1 MEKIAIIGL
10 SCLFPDADSPKKFW
24 ENLITQKDSISLA
37 TAEQMGVDPEIFYDP
52 VKGQTG
58 KTGKY
63 YCMKGGY
70 IKNFQLDPTG
80 YRIAPDVL
88 QSLDSIYQWSLYI
101 ARQALQDSG
110 YLQHPS
116 VLDRCGMILGNLSS
130 PTRFSYRLI
139 APIYQRVIASAVQE
153 LLNQPQFQLANLPCP
168 DVMSMLNGLTAGY
181 PSAVAAQALG
191 LGGINFSLDAACASS
206 LYAVKLACY
215 YLSSGKADLMLAG
228 AVSCTDPFM
237 THTAF
242 SLFQAYSDDGISRP
256 LDQGSGGLM
265 TGEGAGMLALK
276 RYSDAV
282 RDGDHIYA
290 TILGLGLSNDG
301 RGKHFLSPNP
311 RGQVLAFE
319 RAYADAGVD
328 PQSIQYVECHGTGT
342 PLGDRTELNSM
353 DAFFGPY
360 GGKPKIGSVKSNIGH
375 LLTAAGMPS
384 MLKVILSMNA
394 GVIPPTLNLQEP
406 LSSVNN
412 VIAPEQIVKAV
423 TPWDRQLPQQR
434 AAVSAFGFG
443 GTNSHL
449 VLEHEPVTH
458 GGEAT
463 FNPSQ
468 PPVALPKLEIV
479 GMAAFFGQCSS
490 LEAFDRCIY
499 DGSQQFIPL
508 PNGRW
513 RGFEKLHSLMVDAD
527 LPGAEPPLGAY
538 IKEFEVDYLH
548 FRIPPDAN
556 DQPIPQQLLIL
567 KVADDAL
574 RDAGLKEG
582 ANVAVIVAMS
592 TELAS
597 HEHRARCD
605 WLWQG
610 DEALAKVGIVLPPD
624 KKEELEEILKDSFQK
639 GPMQVN
645 QCISF
650 IGNIMAS
657 RISTAWDFTGPTFT
671 VSAEESSVFKA
682 LEVAQLLLSEQTVDA
697 VLVGAVDL
705 TGGVDNVLL
714 RSQMAPLNT
723 GTATLGFDGNS
734 NGWMVG
740 EGAGAVV
747 VKRRD
752 TAHQDDSRVYAVIDT
767 ISLLQDNAI
776 DKAAENIADNTT
788 GNSTGTLP
796 RSPISPAAGD
806 LPFPPQAPAVTRAC
820 QQAFQLAAIDPADI
834 GYLEVF
840 GSGIAE
846 EDAAEIAGLTRAYQ
860 AAGSELSCAIGS
872 VKANIGH
879 TYAASGMASL
889 IKTTLC
895 LYHRYIPAT
904 PRWSRPKYPE
914 LWQGSPFYVATESHP
929 WSVPDQSIARVAA
942 INGLGIDRTYAHI
955 ILSEDLSQSTRC
967 NRVLEQ
973 LPFRLFPLAGS
984 NHASI
989 LQQLDALQ
997 QTVTQAA
1004 SLALASS
1011 QIYEAF
1017 KSQPEPAYTVAIV
1030 GQTPEEVKREI
1041 DRARA
1046 GVAKAFDQGGEWKT
1060 PLGSYFTA
1068 QPLGKQGSVAFVY
1081 PGAFTSY
1088 LGMGRESYR
1097 LFPNLFQ
1104 GLSRFAETQV
1114 QQQQSHQSNQ
1124 ALYPRSLEALSVR
1137 QLEALELGMIGD
1149 ANAMLMSGT
1158 LSTLVATAMLKDHFK
1173 VQPQIA
1179 FGYSLGEFSMMF
1191 GLNVWTTSAPL
1202 AHNAETSPLF
1212 QTRLCGPKNAVREF
1226 WGLPPSQEDASED
1239 FWSTY
1244 VVMTAADRVITALK
1258 QTERVY
1264 LTHINTPNEVVIA
1277 GDTQNCQRLID
1288 QLHCE
1293 SFRAPANYVLHC
1305 EPMRSE
1311 YPEFAR
1317 WMVLPTQPVSGVKL
1331 YTASTYAGSVLES
1344 QKIADNIADALTKP
1358 LDFPRLIDRVYADG
1372 ARIFIEVGPG
1382 GTCSRWIKETLKQQ
1396 AHITMPVV
1404 TRGVEDQ
1411 VSMVRLLAK
1420 LVCHQVSV
1428 DLTSLYPALP
1438 DPAAKR
1444 RSLIKTVTPGGQ
1456 DIRAAILT
1464 DENRQAFAAWRS
1476 TDPVTDLPNLT
1487 QPLFPCQPPRLQP
1500 LLQPLPVPSLAV
1512 PSVPVP
1518 ARPTPPTSPVPTLER
1533 LYAEPPIPI
1542 PAMST
1547 LYQQLQG
1554 NLALTT
1560 QTHRTFLQ
1568 TRQESLQQ
1576 ISALI
1581 QLQITASQQMLGRSS
1596 ARLTQAPPIQ
1606 ARLGGNGNSRTSQ
1619 GRSMPPAKPRL
1630 EPSHPAPP
1638 DHSLRAFLPPLP
1650 PPFVPP
1656 EQRSGGVIFNEAD
1669 MLEFAEGKIA
1679 KVFGP
1684 DYAIIDTY
1692 RTRVRLPMPP
1702 YLFIS
1707 RVTKMAAKRGCFE
1720 PCWIETEFDIPDGN
1734 GYPVPCAFFIEACQ
1748 GNMILISYL
1757 GIDFETQ
1764 GERVY
1769 RALDGI
1775 ATFVG
1780 ALPQPGETMRCC
1792 VQITSFVRSG
1802 GTLLYFFTFES
1813 FVGDRKFLE
1822 ARGGAGFFTADE
1834 LKKGQGVTL
1843 TDREKAARDQIQ
1855 KQHFPPLL
1863 ACAKTAFT
1871 KADLMALSQGDF
1883 ATCFGAN
1890 YDPQGRNPHLRF
1902 PIPLMQMVDRIVAID
1917 PDGGA
1922 YGLGLITAE
1931 RDLDPEHWYFN
1942 CHFKDDYCLPGT
1954 LIGEG
1959 CSQVSV
1965 FYVLYLGLQNRT
1977 QNAKFEPILN
1987 LTQSGRSRG
1996 QVTPTSGTLT
2006 YQLEITEIGLDP
2018 TPYLKADASVLY
2030 EGKTIS
2036 FIKNLGTQLVEV

>member
-10 SCLFPDADSPKKFW
+10 SCLFPDAKSPAEFW
-24 ENLITQKDSISLA
+24 QNLINQTDSISLS
-37 TAEQMGVDPEIFYDP
+37 TAEQMGVDPTIFYDP
-52 VKGQTG
+52 VKGKTG

-70 IKNFQLDPTG
+70 IKNFRLDTEG
-80 YRIAPDVL
+80 YHIDPEIL

-101 ARQALQDSG
+101 AKQALQDSG
-110 YLQHPS
+110 YLENAS
-116 VLDRCGMILGNLSS
+116 VLAKCGVILGNLSS

-139 APIYQRVIASAVQE
+139 APIYQRIIASAVQE
-153 LLNQPQFQLANLPCP
+153 LFNQPQFKLKNLPCP
-168 DVMSMLNGLTAGY
+168 DQMSILNGLTAGY
-181 PSAVAAQALG
+181 PSAIVAQALG
-191 LGGINFSLDAACASS
+191 LSGINFSLDAACASS
-206 LYAVKLACY
+206 LYAVKLACH

-282 RDGDHIYA
+282 RDGDRIYA

-319 RAYADAGVD
+319 RAYAAADID

-353 DAFFGPY
+353 DTFFGQY

-384 MLKVILSMNA
+384 MLKVILSMNE

-412 VIAPEQIVKAV
+412 VIEPEQIVKSV
-423 TPWDRQLPQQR
+423 TPWDSQPSLKR

-449 VLEHEPVTH
+449 ILEHGTSGLLPPASPV
-458 GGEAT
+458 E
-463 FNPSQ
+463 
-468 PPVALPKLEIV
+468 LPKLAIV
-479 GMAAFFGQCSS
+479 GMDAFFGQCHN
-490 LEAFDRCIY
+490 LDAFDRCIY

-508 PNGRW
+508 PNDRW
-513 RGFEKLHSLMVDAD
+513 RGFEKLQSLMTDAD
-527 LPGAEPPLGAY
+527 LPNAEPPLGAY
-538 IKEFEVDYLH
+538 IKEFELDYLH

-574 RDAGLKEG
+574 RDAGLEEG

-597 HEHRARCD
+597 HQHRARCD

-610 DEALAKVGIVLPPD
+610 EEALAKVGIVLPPE
-624 KKEELEEILKDSFQK
+624 KKEELEEILKEGFQK

-657 RISTAWDFTGPTFT
+657 RISTVWDFTGPTFT
-671 VSAEESSVFKA
+671 VSAEENSVFKA
-682 LEVAQLLLSEQTVDA
+682 LEVAQMLLSDNTVDA

-705 TGGVDNVLL
+705 TGGVENVLL
-714 RSQMAPLNT
+714 RSQIAPLNT
-723 GTATLGFDGNS
+723 GTATLGCDRAS

-747 VKRRD
+747 VKRLD
-752 TAHQDDSRVYAVIDT
+752 TTQQDDRVYAVIDA
-767 ISLLQDNAI
+767 ISLVQDNP
-776 DKAAENIADNTT
+776 T
-788 GNSTGTLP
+788 S
-796 RSPISPAAGD
+796 SSD
-806 LPFPPQAPAVTRAC
+806 LPLSPQSKTVTQSC
-820 QQAFQLAAIDPADI
+820 QQAFHHAGITPDKVS
-834 GYLEVF
+834 YVEMF

-846 EDAAEIAGLTRAYQ
+846 EDAAEVAGLTHAYGS
-860 AAGSELSCAIGS
+860 AAELSCAIGS

-879 TYAASGMASL
+879 TFSASGMASL
-889 IKTTLC
+889 IKTALC

-904 PRWSRPKYPE
+904 PRWSRPKQPE
-914 LWQGSPFYVATESHP
+914 LWQGSPFYVATDSRP
-929 WSVPDQSIARVAA
+929 WSVPDRSLKRIAA
-942 INGLGIDRTYAHI
+942 INGLGLDRTYAHV
-955 ILSEDLSQSTRC
+955 ILSEDLSQPTRS

-973 LPFRLFPLAGS
+973 LPFRLFPLAG
-984 NHASI
+984 NDRDSI
-989 LQQLDALQ
+989 LHQLDILE
-997 QTVTQAA
+997 QTLDQSPSLITA
-1004 SLALASS
+1004 SGK
-1011 QIYEAF
+1011 AF
-1017 KSQPEPAYTVAIV
+1017 ETFRAQSNSTYTAAIV
-1030 GQTPEEVKREI
+1030 GQSKEDIRREL
-1041 DRARA
+1041 DRARS
-1046 GVAKAFDQGGEWKT
+1046 GIAKAFEQNGEWKT

-1068 QPLGKQGSVAFVY
+1068 NPLGKEGSVAFVY

-1088 LGMGRESYR
+1088 IGMGRESSR
-1097 LFPNLFQ
+1097 LFPNLFDKLALF
-1104 GLSRFAETQV
+1104 GTTKT

-1137 QLEALELGMIGD
+1137 QLETLELQMIGD
-1149 ANAMLMSGT
+1149 ANNMLTAGT
-1158 LSTLVATAMLKDHFK
+1158 LSTMIATAMLKDHFQ
-1173 VQPQIA
+1173 VQPKIA
-1179 FGYSLGEFSMMF
+1179 FGYSLGEVSMMF
-1191 GLNVWTTSAPL
+1191 SLNVWTSSESL
-1202 AHNAETSPLF
+1202 AHGADDSPLF
-1212 QTRLCGPKNAVREF
+1212 QTRLSGPKNAVREH
-1226 WGLPPSQEDASED
+1226 WGLPPSQETASDD

-1244 VVMTAADRVITALK
+1244 VVMTDVDRVLEALK
-1258 QTERVY
+1258 QIDRVY
-1264 LTHINTPNEVVIA
+1264 LTHINTPTEVVVA
-1277 GDTQNCQRLID
+1277 GDARNCQQMIDRL
-1288 QLHCE
+1288 QCE

-1311 YPEFAR
+1311 YNEFAK
-1317 WMVLPTQPVSGVKL
+1317 WMVLPTQAISDTQL
-1331 YTASTYAGSVLES
+1331 YTAATYENSILDS
-1344 QKIADNIADALTKP
+1344 QRIAHNIADALTKP
-1358 LDFPRLIDRVYADG
+1358 LNFPRLVDRVYADG

-1382 GTCSRWIKETLKQQ
+1382 GTCSRWIRETLKQKP
-1396 AHITMPVV
+1396 HITMPVV
-1404 TRGVEDQ
+1404 TRGVEDA
-1411 VSMVRLLAK
+1411 VSIVRLLAK
-1420 LVCHQVSV
+1420 LVSHQVPV
-1428 DLTSLYPALP
+1428 DLSSLYPP
-1438 DPAAKR
+1438 VVDRKS
-1444 RSLIKTVTPGGQ
+1444 RSLIKTVTLGGQ

-1464 DENRQAFAAWRS
+1464 EENRRIFAEYRS
-1476 TDPVTDLPNLT
+1476 LAGNSKRPLVGNSKRSSDLLPSSPLENE
-1487 QPLFPCQPPRLQP
+1487 PLFPYRKPRDRPIPKLPPIVTQPQTI
-1500 LLQPLPVPSLAV
+1500 
-1512 PSVPVP
+1512 P
-1518 ARPTPPTSPVPTLER
+1518 ALER
-1533 LYAEPPIPI
+1533 LYSLSPTSPRP
-1542 PAMST
+1542 MSK
-1547 LYQQLQG
+1547 LYQTLRE
-1554 NLALTT
+1554 NLTLTT
-1560 QTHRTFLQ
+1560 QTQRTFLQ

-1576 ISALI
+1576 ISNLI
-1581 QLQITASQQMLGRSS
+1581 QLQMSASQQMLGKPEVRTEDKRQEVKSKSEPSIPRNHPPKEPLQNSTLKPQNFPPNFQSS
-1596 ARLTQAPPIQ
+1596 
-1606 ARLGGNGNSRTSQ
+1606 
-1619 GRSMPPAKPRL
+1619 KPR
-1630 EPSHPAPP
+1630 
-1638 DHSLRAFLPPLP
+1638 PL
-1650 PPFVPP
+1650 
-1656 EQRSGGVIFNEAD
+1656 IFDEAEV
-1669 MLEFAEGKIA
+1669 LEFAEGKLSN
-1679 KVFGP
+1679 VFGSE
-1684 DYAIIDTY
+1684 YVIVDTY
-1692 RTRVRLPMPP
+1692 PRRVRLPMPP

-1707 RVTKMAAKRGCFE
+1707 RVTKMQAKRGCFE
-1720 PCWIETEFDIPDGN
+1720 PCFIETEFDLPDTA
-1734 GYPVPCAFFIEACQ
+1734 GYPVPCAMFIEACQ

-1757 GIDFETQ
+1757 GIDFEIK

-1775 ATFVG
+1775 ASFVG
-1780 ALPQPGETMRCC
+1780 DLPQPGETIRCC

-1802 GTLLYFFTFES
+1802 DTLLYFFEFEI

-1822 ARGGAGFFTADE
+1822 ARGGAGFFTDEE

-1843 TDREKAARDQIQ
+1843 SDREKAARNQIQ
-1855 KQHFPPLL
+1855 KQSFKPLL
-1863 ACAKTAFT
+1863 DCPKTHFD
-1871 KADLMALSQGDF
+1871 KADLIRLSEGDF
-1883 ATCFGAN
+1883 SCFGAN
-1890 YDPQGRNPHLRF
+1890 YHPRDRNPALRF
-1902 PIPLMQMVDRIVAID
+1902 PLPLTQMVDRIVAID
-1917 PDGGA
+1917 PTGGA
-1922 YGLGLITAE
+1922 WGLGLIVAE
-1931 RDLDPEHWYFN
+1931 KDLNPEHWYFN

-1965 FYVLYLGLQNRT
+1965 FYALYLGLQTRT
-1977 QNAKFEPILN
+1977 QNAKFDPIMH

-1996 QVTPTSGTLT
+1996 QVTPTNGTLT

-2018 TPYLKADASVLY
+2018 TPYLKADASVIF

-2036 FIKNLGTQLVEV
+2036 FIKNLGTRLVEQNIS

>member
-10 SCLFPDADSPKKFW
+10 SCLFPDAESPAQFW
-24 ENLITQKDSISLA
+24 QNLISQTDSISLA
-37 TAEQMGVDPEIFYDP
+37 TAEQMGVDPTVFYDP
-52 VKGQTG
+52 VKGNTG

-70 IKNFQLDPTG
+70 IKNFQFDASG
-80 YRIAPDVL
+80 YAIAPEIL

-110 YLQHPS
+110 YLANS
-116 VLDRCGMILGNLSS
+116 AVLARCGVILGNLSS

-139 APIYQRVIASAVQE
+139 APIYQRIIASAVQE
-153 LLNQPQFQLANLPCP
+153 LLNQPQFRLENLPCP
-168 DVMSMLNGLTAGY
+168 DAMSVMNGLTAGY
-181 PSAVAAQALG
+181 PSSVVAQALG
-191 LGGINFSLDAACASS
+191 LAGINFSLDAACASS
-206 LYAVKLACY
+206 LYAVKLACH

-256 LDQGSGGLM
+256 LDQASGGLM

-319 RAYADAGVD
+319 RAYAAAGIN

-353 DAFFGPY
+353 DTFFGQY

-384 MLKVILSMNA
+384 MLKVILSMEA

-406 LSSVNN
+406 LSSVNQ
-412 VIAPEQIVKAV
+412 VIEPGQIVKSV
-423 TPWDRQLPQQR
+423 TPWDPQTPQKR

-449 VLEHEPVTH
+449 VLEQNGTVGSEVGVSPADGTL
-458 GGEAT
+458 GME
-463 FNPSQ
+463 
-468 PPVALPKLEIV
+468 LPKLAIV
-479 GMAAFFGQCSS
+479 GMDAFFGQCNG
-490 LEAFDRCIY
+490 LDAFDRCIY
-499 DGSQQFIPL
+499 EGSQQFIPL
-508 PNGRW
+508 PRDRW
-513 RGFEKLHSLMVDAD
+513 RGFEKLQSLMTDAH
-527 LPGAEPPLGAY
+527 LPNQEPPLGAY
-538 IKEFEVDYLH
+538 IQDFELDYLH

-567 KVADDAL
+567 KVADAAL
-574 RDAGLKEG
+574 RDAQIKEG

-624 KKEELEEILKDSFQK
+624 KKDELEQILKDSFQK

-657 RISTAWDFTGPTFT
+657 RISTLWDFTGPTFT
-671 VSAEESSVFKA
+671 VSAEENSVFKA

-723 GTATLGFDGNS
+723 GTATLGYDRSS

-747 VKRRD
+747 VQRLD
-752 TAHQDDSRVYAVIDT
+752 TAQAADSSVYAVIDT
-767 ISLLQDNAI
+767 ISLVQGPL
-776 DKAAENIADNTT
+776 
-788 GNSTGTLP
+788 GNPLTL
-796 RSPISPAAGD
+796 ATDD
-806 LPFPPQAPAVTRAC
+806 LPLPPQPDHVAQAC
-820 QQAFQLAAIDPADI
+820 QQAFQAAGITPAEI

-840 GSGIAE
+840 GSGIAA
-846 EDAAEIAGLTRAYQ
+846 EDAAEVAGLTHAYQ
-860 AAGSELSCAIGS
+860 ATQPGLTCAIGS

-889 IKTTLC
+889 IKTALC
-895 LYHRYIPAT
+895 IYHRYLPAT
-904 PRWSRPKYPE
+904 PRWSRPKEPD
-914 LWQGSPFYVATESHP
+914 LWQGSPFYVPTDSRP
-929 WSVPDQSIARVAA
+929 WSMADTSRPRIAA
-942 INGLGIDRTYAHI
+942 INGLGIDRTYAHV
-955 ILSEDLSQSTRC
+955 ILSEDLTHLHRTD
-967 NRVLEQ
+967 RVLQQ
-973 LPFRLFPLAGS
+973 LPFRLLPLAGS
-984 NHASI
+984 DQATL
-989 LQQLDALQ
+989 LQQLDVLQ
-997 QTVTQAA
+997 QTVAESPTLTIASGQAYA
-1004 SLALASS
+1004 
-1011 QIYEAF
+1011 AF
-1017 KSQPEPAYTVAIV
+1017 QAQANPVYTAAIV
-1030 GQTPEEVKREI
+1030 GQTRSEVSREI
-1041 DRARA
+1041 DRARQ
-1046 GVAKAFDQGGEWKT
+1046 GIAKAFDQTGEWKT
-1060 PLGSYFTA
+1060 PHGSYFTA
-1068 QPLGKQGSVAFVY
+1068 RPLGREGGVAFVY

-1088 LGMGRESYR
+1088 IGMGREAYR
-1097 LFPNLFQ
+1097 LFPNLFTEMPAF
-1104 GLSRFAETQV
+1104 SSTPV
-1114 QQQQSHQSNQ
+1114 QQQQAHEANQ
-1124 ALYPRSLEALSVR
+1124 RVYPRSLQALSVR
-1137 QLEALELGMIGD
+1137 QLEALELEMIGD

-1158 LSTLVATAMLKDHFK
+1158 LSTMISTAMLRDHFRI
-1173 VQPQIA
+1173 QPQIA

-1191 GLNVWTTSAPL
+1191 SLNVWTNSTPL
-1202 AHNAETSPLF
+1202 ADNAETSPLF
-1212 QTRLCGPKNAVREF
+1212 KTRLCGPKNAVREY
-1226 WGLPPSQEDASED
+1226 WGLPPSQAEASDD

-1244 VVMTAADRVITALK
+1244 VVITAADRVLAAVQ
-1258 QTERVY
+1258 QTDRVY
-1264 LTHINTPNEVVIA
+1264 VTHINTPNEVVIA
-1277 GDTQNCQRLID
+1277 GDTASCQRLIE
-1288 QLHCE
+1288 QLQCE

-1311 YPEFAR
+1311 YDEFAK
-1317 WMVLPTQPVSGVKL
+1317 WMVLPAQAIAPTKL
-1331 YTASTYAGSVLES
+1331 YTAATYDCSALES
-1344 QKIADNIADALTKP
+1344 QQIAHNIADALTKP
-1358 LDFPRLIDRVYADG
+1358 LDFPRLIDRVYAEG

-1382 GTCSRWIKETLKQQ
+1382 GTCSRWIRETLKQQ
-1396 AHITMPVV
+1396 PHITMPVV

-1420 LVCHQVSV
+1420 LISHHVPV
-1428 DLTSLYPALP
+1428 DLTSLYPP
-1438 DPAAKR
+1438 VQDPTVKR
-1444 RSLIKTVTPGGQ
+1444 RSLIKTVTLGGQ

-1464 DENRQAFAAWRS
+1464 EANQKAFAPWRS
-1476 TDPVTDLPNLT
+1476 PLAAPVAPLVS
-1487 QPLFPCQPPRLQP
+1487 QPLFPPPRPRRLAPLPSRLQP
-1500 LLQPLPVPSLAV
+1500 TGVTWLPSASQSDAPGAAILPPLEQSL
-1512 PSVPVP
+1512 SSLH
-1518 ARPTPPTSPVPTLER
+1518 PPHFPMMSQF
-1533 LYAEPPIPI
+1533 YQQ
-1542 PAMST
+1542 MST
-1547 LYQQLQG
+1547 
-1554 NLALTT
+1554 NLAQTT
-1560 QTHRTFLQ
+1560 QTHRTFLD
-1568 TRQESLQQ
+1568 TRQTSLQQ
-1576 ISALI
+1576 MSALI
-1581 QLQITASQQMLGRSS
+1581 QLQISASQQVLGQASGTPMGTGTITGGGRKIGP
-1596 ARLTQAPPIQ
+1596 TQHL
-1606 ARLGGNGNSRTSQ
+1606 RTGGNGGS
-1619 GRSMPPAKPRL
+1619 
-1630 EPSHPAPP
+1630 APP
-1638 DHSLRAFLPPLP
+1638 PPMRP
-1650 PPFVPP
+1650 TFVPI

-1679 KVFGP
+1679 NVFGP
-1684 DYAIIDTY
+1684 DYALIDTY
-1692 RTRVRLPMPP
+1692 ARRVRLPMQP
-1702 YLFIS
+1702 YLFIH
-1707 RVTKMAAKRGCFE
+1707 RVTKMEAKRGCFE
-1720 PCWIETEFDIPDGN
+1720 PCWIETEFDIPEADGA
-1734 GYPVPCAFFIEACQ
+1734 PVPCAFFIEACQ

-1780 ALPQPGETMRCC
+1780 DLPKPGETLRCR
-1792 VQITSFVRSG
+1792 VQINSFVRSG
-1802 GTLLYFFTFES
+1802 DTLLYFFTFES

-1822 ARGGAGFFTADE
+1822 ARGGAGFFTDDE

-1843 TDREKAARDQIQ
+1843 TDREKAVLSALPKRR
-1855 KQHFPPLL
+1855 FEPLL
-1863 ACAKTAFT
+1863 QCSKRAFS
-1871 KADLMALSQGDF
+1871 KADLTVLSNGDF
-1883 ATCFGAN
+1883 TACFGAN
-1890 YDPQGRNPHLRF
+1890 YDPQGRNPELRF
-1902 PIPLMQMVDRIVAID
+1902 PIPLMQMVDRIIAID
-1917 PDGGA
+1917 PNGGSH
-1922 YGLGLITAE
+1922 GLGLITAE
-1931 RDLDPEHWYFN
+1931 KDLDPEHWYFN

-1965 FYVLYLGLQNRT
+1965 FYVLYLGLQTRT
-1977 QNAKFEPILN
+1977 QSAHFVPIWN

-1996 QVTPTSGTLT
+1996 QVTPTTGTLT
-2006 YQLEITEIGLDP
+2006 YQLEVTDIGVDP
-2018 TPYLKADASVLY
+2018 VPYLKADASVIF